1 MTILRRLPNKK
12 SATPVSGGGL
22 GGSVVAP
29 PTVTN
34 EEAAMSKRVEFS
46 SKSGQKEHAE
56 VAEPAG
62 TGKTGGVVLIQEY
75 WGVND
80 HMRSM
85 TDRLAAEGF
94 VVATPD
100 LYHGKTTK
108 DANEAGKLMQAFDWS
123 HGIQDIAGAVAY
135 LKESPRCNGKVAVM
149 GFCMGGA
156 LTFVSACQVPGLS
169 AAVSFYGV
177 PQQAD
182 YAKVTAPILAHF
194 AKKDEW
200 VSPEVAENVKKELSK
215 HGKSIEAHVYEC
227 GHAFMNDSRPEA
239 HHPESAKLAWQRT
252 VAFLKKHL
260 GS

>member
-1 MTILRRLPNKK
+1 MHTQTARRGLMRLRYPSARHSATRAWRRRGSVTILRRLPNKK

-85 TDRLAAEGF
+85 TDRLAAE
-94 VVATPD
+94 
-100 LYHGKTTK
+100 
-108 DANEAGKLMQAFDWS
+108 
-123 HGIQDIAGAVAY
+123 
-135 LKESPRCNGKVAVM
+135 
-149 GFCMGGA
+149 
-156 LTFVSACQVPGLS
+156 
-169 AAVSFYGV
+169 
-177 PQQAD
+177 
-182 YAKVTAPILAHF
+182 
-194 AKKDEW
+194 
-200 VSPEVAENVKKELSK
+200 
-215 HGKSIEAHVYEC
+215 
-227 GHAFMNDSRPEA
+227 
-239 HHPESAKLAWQRT
+239 
-252 VAFLKKHL
+252 
-260 GS
+260 